1 MDPKKG
7 GWGLEAG
14 CRKGQAAAEYLV
26 TYGWALL
33 ALVVIIA
40 IILSTGVFNP
50 SYFISEECVLQPDIA
65 CTGHQMYRT
74 GGDQDAVLLIGVENR
89 LGYDIKLANVEITT
103 NDLGVAG
110 ERVLEPQGGV
120 PKVMKQ
126 GDNVTLTYVITGEKQ
141 PAVDSMQRMRV
152 ELTYYSCAR
161 EVNSECIASSE
172 YMHTVAGRITAR
184 VAKAD

>member
-1 MDPKKG
+1 MNSK
-7 GWGLEAG
+7 
-14 CRKGQAAAEYLV
+14 KGQAAAEYLV

-33 ALVVIIA
+33 LLVAVIA

-65 CTGHQMYRT
+65 CTGHQMYRV
-74 GGDQDAVLLIGVENR
+74 GGDQNAILKIGVENR
-89 LGYDIKLANVEITT
+89 LGYDMKLANVKIIT

-110 ERVLEPQGGV
+110 EKSWDPQGGV
-120 PKVMKQ
+120 PVILRQ

-161 EVNSECIASSE
+161 EVNPGCVASSE

-184 VAKAD
+184 VAKG